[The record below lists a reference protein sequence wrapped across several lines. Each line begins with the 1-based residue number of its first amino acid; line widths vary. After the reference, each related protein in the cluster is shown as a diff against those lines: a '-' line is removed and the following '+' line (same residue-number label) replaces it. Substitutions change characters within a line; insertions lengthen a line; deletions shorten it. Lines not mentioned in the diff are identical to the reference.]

1 MALLLGLFAAL
12 CWGVHDV
19 AARVF
24 TQRMG
29 AFRLG
34 MRTELAGLILLLP
47 VVVMARSAH
56 VEDWLLVGLLGIIYG
71 LAIAGLFK
79 SFAMAPLSVV
89 GPFSAGYPALIVVW
103 GMFFGLKPNFLQ
115 YLGIAGILLGAV
127 MVGRFSPEEG
137 GMKSMSRRHVWE
149 LAFWIVLSDVCFA
162 VAIVLG
168 QKLAGSFGD
177 ATTAGL
183 LRVPAMLVLG
193 LFATREQ
200 APDVKLTWTVALAC
214 LVMGGLDIAALTGIN
229 AMGTMAYKE
238 IGAMGISAYGAIAA
252 LLAMIWLKEKVS
264 IGQWFGIG
272 LTVAGVAALGVQFE

>member
-34 MRTELAGLILLLP
+34 MRTELAGFILLLP
-47 VVVMARSAH
+47 VVVMARSSRM
-56 VEDWLLVGLLGIIYG
+56 EDWLLVGLLGIIYG

-89 GPFSAGYPALIVVW
+89 GPFSAGYPALIVIW

-115 YLGIAGILLGAV
+115 YAGIAGILAGAV

-137 GMKSMSRRHVWE
+137 GMKGLSRGKISE

-193 LFATREQ
+193 LFATREK
-200 APDVKLTWTVALAC
+200 APDVKLTWTVAMAC
-214 LVMGGLDIAALTGIN
+214 LIMGGLDVAALTGIN
-229 AMGTMAYKE
+229 AMGTMPYKE

-264 IGQWFGIG
+264 IGQWIGIA